1 MTPQSAPNATA
12 SVDIAA
18 DPQTVYALVTD
29 LPTLAALAE
38 ETTEMVWKKG
48 DSAEPGAV
56 FTGRN
61 RNGTKTWSTNCTV
74 TRAVPGREFSFDV
87 RAMGVDLASG
97 DELWT
102 FEDDHLLGTASVIRA
117 DLVVATIGRDDSD
130 ASPVKVAV
138 IAWLATRPISRRV
151 DVPELPMSSAPCGCK
166 SPPTPTPWT
175 CHMPSA
181 SRSIVAP
188 IARIAAAVDSTSS
201 PSSRPVTRVSPTAS
215 APSMIER
222 WLIDLSPGTRMRP
235 FRGPLAVKRRGR
247 IWAGS

>member
-48 DSAEPGAV
+48 DSAEPNAV

-87 RAMGVDLASG
+87 RAMG
-97 DELWT
+97 
-102 FEDDHLLGTASVIRA
+102 I
-117 DLVVATIGRDDSD
+117 
-130 ASPVKVAV
+130 
-138 IAWLATRPISRRV
+138 
-151 DVPELPMSSAPCGCK
+151 
-166 SPPTPTPWT
+166 
-175 CHMPSA
+175 
-181 SRSIVAP
+181 P
-188 IARIAAAVDSTSS
+188 IAHWSYQLEATEAGSRLTESTWDR
-201 PSSRPVTRVSPTAS
+201 RPGWFS
-215 APSMIER
+215 
-222 WLIDLSPGTRMRP
+222 
-235 FRGPLAVKRRGR
+235 PLAGLLTGVSDRDTVNRQHIETTLARLKAR
-247 IWAGS
+247 AENP